1 MRPAK
6 SDSAYLM
13 MRYPWAELAP
23 RASAARAMSAGFSA
37 LAFNHSIESKPTT
50 PKGAESMAQADACT
64 ISAGVTVNGRLSGNE
79 PVVVYGRV
87 EGAIQLANQ
96 LTIEEGG
103 HVTAEVQT
111 QVLTVRGSFNG
122 DVVAEQII
130 TLHTGAQVTG
140 NLKAPRIII
149 EEGARFKGNI
159 EMDVK

>member
-1 MRPAK
+1 
-6 SDSAYLM
+6 
-13 MRYPWAELAP
+13 
-23 RASAARAMSAGFSA
+23 
-37 LAFNHSIESKPTT
+37 
-50 PKGAESMAQADACT
+50 MAQADACT